1 MNSRNV
7 AQPTPTEHPTETQ
20 KTYEK
25 PAIRTVTP
33 KAAKKILLQKDDP
46 SDPEVIRMLQCIE
59 DLLEASE

>member
-7 AQPTPTEHPTETQ
+7 AQPTPTEQTQ